1 MIESNTYPVHLR
13 LAGQRVLVVGGGN
26 VAINKIAG
34 LRRASAAVTVVAPEI
49 REEIRTLDD
58 VLCIDRPY
66 ARGEVAS
73 YRMAITCTDD
83 REVNAQVF
91 ADGEAAGV
99 WVNSADDPEN
109 CRFILPAVARQGDLA
124 ITISTAGRS
133 PALATWMRRRFEKE
147 LDETYDDL
155 VDVLATI
162 RAEAREQLGTS
173 EVRGWTEALD
183 DGAYALVSQ
192 GQIEDAKHLLRSHL
206 GLHQPAPM
214 EARS

>member
-13 LAGQRVLVVGGGN
+13 LKRQRVLVVGGGN

-34 LRRASAAVTVVAPEI
+34 LRRADAAVTVVAPEI
-49 REEIRTLDD
+49 RPEISGLDD
-58 VLCIDRPY
+58 VLCIQRDY

-109 CRFILPAVARQGDLA
+109 CRFILPAVARQGDLS

-133 PALATWMRRRFEKE
+133 PALATWLRRRFERE
-147 LDETYDDL
+147 FDEKYGDL
-155 VDVLATI
+155 LAVLAEV
-162 RAEAREQLGTS
+162 RAEARTLLGTS

-183 DGAYALVSQ
+183 DGLHFLVAT
-192 GQIEDAKHLLRSHL
+192 GDKEAAKDLLRKHL
-206 GLHQPAPM
+206 GLTPQ
-214 EARS
+214 EVGS

>member
-26 VAINKIAG
+26 VAINKISG
-34 LRRASAAVTVVAPEI
+34 LRRADAAITVVAPHIRPEI
-49 REEIRTLDD
+49 RELED
-58 VLCIDRPY
+58 VLCIERAY

-83 REVNAQVF
+83 SAVNAQVF

-109 CRFILPAVARQGDLA
+109 CRFILPSVARQGDLA
-124 ITISTAGRS
+124 ITVSTAGRS
-133 PALATWMRRRFEKE
+133 PALATWLRRRFEREFDESYDE
-147 LDETYDDL
+147 LL
-155 VDVLATI
+155 DVLAEV
-162 RAEAREQLGTS
+162 RAEARSTLGTS

-183 DGAYALVSQ
+183 DGVHYLVAT
-192 GQIEDAKHLLRSHL
+192 GDIEAARNKLRSHL
-206 GLHQPAPM
+206 GLIPA
-214 EARS
+214 EATS